1 MKRFVFIISFPTIM
15 NFVMISK
22 KTKADDSAFAIH
34 GSNQRAKQNLLF
46 DGGTVAAGSAEAD
59 FPDQCFQNRSFQFP
73 AVFERADG
81 SQRVPQL
88 QERLR
93 ECLRCKF
100 LLKIFR
106 EDLFQQFIIFF
117 LKGSQRGIS
126 ALKRGAPVMFSAGSG
141 IFFCFR
147 RDLSTPG
154 NKDGRCQQH
163 RLKSGNSDDLLFH
176 RGSFGA
182 AVLITT
188 VLVDFVK
195 YIIFAC
201 FQVLKSKNIYFFNIH
216 NCKGSVY
223 GRGFLFPNLISNR
236 SCILLKTQAAFV
248 CGSRTGR

>member
-1 MKRFVFIISFPTIM
+1 MQSQRRHRSGIRLMRHIRRSTGVIFPVKRQVPAVSGNEMKRFVFIISFPTIM

-34 GSNQRAKQNLLF
+34 GSNQRAKQNLLLN
-46 DGGTVAAGSAEAD
+46 DGIIAAGSAETD

-93 ECLRCKF
+93 ECLWCKF

-126 ALKRGAPVMFSAGSG
+126 ALKRGAPVMFPRRKRD
-141 IFFCFR
+141 FFLVPPGFEHTRQQR
-147 RDLSTPG
+147 RPLSEAPPEIG
-154 NKDGRCQQH
+154 Q
-163 RLKSGNSDDLLFH
+163 
-176 RGSFGA
+176 FG
-182 AVLITT
+182 
-188 VLVDFVK
+188 
-195 YIIFAC
+195 
-201 FQVLKSKNIYFFNIH
+201 
-216 NCKGSVY
+216 
-223 GRGFLFPNLISNR
+223 
-236 SCILLKTQAAFV
+236 
-248 CGSRTGR
+248 

>member
-1 MKRFVFIISFPTIM
+1 MRRIRRSTGVIFPVKRQVPAVSGNEMKRFVFIISFPTIM

-73 AVFERADG
+73 AIFERADG

-93 ECLRCKF
+93 ECLWCKF

-141 IFFCFR
+141 IFF
-147 RDLSTPG
+147 
-154 NKDGRCQQH
+154 
-163 RLKSGNSDDLLFH
+163 
-176 RGSFGA
+176 
-182 AVLITT
+182 
-188 VLVDFVK
+188 
-195 YIIFAC
+195 
-201 FQVLKSKNIYFFNIH
+201 
-216 NCKGSVY
+216 
-223 GRGFLFPNLISNR
+223 LFPPGFEHTRQQRRPLP
-236 SCILLKTQAAFV
+236 AAPPEIGQF
-248 CGSRTGR
+248 G